1 MITVL
6 QVARLPNIKVP
17 LLLFCQH
24 SWHLLDLFFSFLS
37 DISMV
42 TQVATVLLC
51 CAFVYD
57 IFWVFLSPIIFH
69 QSGMIAV
76 SIIAVCSTF
85 LNIVLFMTSLLYV
98 HTHAALLLD

>member
-6 QVARLPNIKVP
+6 QVARLPNIKVHK
-17 LLLFCQH
+17 LLFCH
-24 SWHLLDLFFSFLS
+24 AFLMLSLFLS
-37 DISMV
+37 DMSLV

-69 QSGMIAV
+69 QSVMIAV
-76 SIIAVCSTF
+76 SINVTYSTLLF
-85 LNIVLFMTSLLYV
+85 LLFKLTLRC
-98 HTHAALLLD
+98 LLLG